1 LSVVWQQQAA
11 RHEVIDF
18 SQNARNG
25 PARTPE
31 DLPTSPNRRTDGD
44 GSGAMPHAVV
54 CVLLWPVDGYTP
66 TLCLLLFPIS
76 KLLLTAPK

>member
-1 LSVVWQQQAA
+1 LSVVWQQQVA

-31 DLPTSPNRRTDGD
+31 DLPTSPTRHTDGD
-44 GSGAMPHAVV
+44 GPGAMPHAVV

-66 TLCLLLFPIS
+66 TFCLRYCP
-76 KLLLTAPK
+76 